1 MTDAL
6 DADLCRRT
14 WQLLQPGDIA
24 LDGLVLHTDH
34 GGDEETLMHQATL
47 EVGDLIARHAGHDP
61 RDTYVYSGNDDTDF
75 ASNQHQGL
83 TLDGDGFV
91 WECQQLLRD
100 GSFDVVFYF
109 EAGADTRALLAAVR
123 EQGYEA
129 SAVRGDAEEPR
140 QAVVE

>member
-14 WQLLQPGDIA
+14 WQLLQPGDIS
-24 LDGLVLHTDH
+24 LDGLVVHTDY

-47 EVGDLIARHAGHDP
+47 EVGDLIAEHAGYDP
-61 RDTYVYSGNDDTDF
+61 GDTYVYSGNDDPDF

-83 TLDGDGFV
+83 TLDGDEFV
-91 WECQQLLRD
+91 WECQQLLRE
-100 GSFDVVFYF
+100 GAFDVVFYF
-109 EAGADTRALLAAVR
+109 EAGADTRALLSAVR

-129 SAVRGDAEEPR
+129 TAVRGDAAEPGT
-140 QAVVE
+140 AVLE